1 VSLVRAAV
9 FGNLRAAMDAE
20 VVRVAAA
27 LKRAVTTAGQQ
38 TQADLRAQARG
49 AGFKDG
55 GRSIANA
62 WRLKVYP
69 TSGVGLRSFKPAAD
83 VTSNMPD
90 VVAVFDKGITIT
102 VKKSR
107 YLAIPTPINR
117 AGNRRTGRDGRFE
130 VRVTPLEMFRSGGFV
145 IPTSNPRVR
154 LWCLPLRQEATKR
167 GRVKLFA
174 GRYVQVLTGNRKGAQ
189 AARKAYAADRKF
201 VPMFFLM
208 RQVNLRKRLDIAA
221 VRALAPGRFA
231 RAAAQELARGAGR

>member
-62 WRLKVYP
+62 WRLKIYP
-69 TSGVGLRSFKPAAD
+69 TGGVGLRSFKPAAD

-90 VVAVFDKGITIT
+90 VVTIFDEGRQIT
-102 VKKSR
+102 VKKSK

-117 AGNRRTGRDGRFE
+117 TNNRRSNGRMA

-145 IPTSNPRVR
+145 VPTSNPRVR
-154 LWCLPLRQEATKR
+154 LWCLPLRQETTKR

-231 RAAAQELARGAGR
+231 RAAVTELARAAGP